1 MERKDYYKILGVERG
16 ASADEIK
23 KAYRKL
29 AVKYHPDKNPD
40 DKAAEEKFKE
50 ATEAYTV
57 LSDPEKRRMF
67 DQFGQAGSYYNP
79 GGGPGSAGA
88 QGPFGGGGFHQG
100 FDPFS
105 QAGFGSGFGAG
116 FSSAS
121 AKDIFSEVFGDLG
134 DVFGGGG
141 PRRGRAPQKGSDLK
155 YNLSITLED
164 AAHGTDKLI
173 SFVRKKGPTNE
184 TAKLSVNVPAGV
196 KQGQRLKLRGE
207 GDIPPTG
214 GPAGDLY
221 VVIQLMPH
229 PLFVRSELD
238 VQMELPISFV
248 DAMLGTDI
256 EIPTLSGKANLKVPK
271 GTHSGQVFRL
281 KSKGFPSLKSSE
293 RGDMLIRV
301 IVDVPTELSKDQ
313 LELVKKLKSV
323 ADQAPKVR
331 DYKDKLNMV
340 LKART

>member
-1 MERKDYYKILGVERG
+1 MGKSDYYKVLGVERST
-16 ASADEIK
+16 SADEIK

-29 AVKYHPDKNPD
+29 AVKYHPDKNPGD
-40 DKAAEEKFKE
+40 TAAEEKFKE
-50 ATEAYTV
+50 VTEAYTV
-57 LSDPEKRRMF
+57 LSDPEKRRAY
-67 DQFGQAGSYYNP
+67 DQFGQAGNYYNP
-79 GGGPGSAGA
+79 GGAGGTA
-88 QGPFGGGGFHQG
+88 RSPYGASGGYQQG

-105 QAGFGSGFGAG
+105 AGGFSSDGFGAG

-134 DVFGGGG
+134 DIFGS
-141 PRRGRAPQKGSDLK
+141 PRRGGPGPQKGSDLK

-164 AAHGTDKLI
+164 AAVGTDKLI
-173 SFVRKKGPTNE
+173 SFVRKKVGANE

-207 GDIPPTG
+207 GDTATPG
-214 GPAGDLY
+214 GMSGDLY

-238 VQMELPISFV
+238 VQLELPISFV
-248 DAMLGTDI
+248 DAILGTQI
-256 EIPTLSGKANLKVPK
+256 EIPTLTGKANLKVPK

-281 KSKGFPSLKSSE
+281 KSKGFPSLKNSE

-301 IVDVPTELSKDQ
+301 VVDVPTELSKDQ

>member
-1 MERKDYYKILGVERG
+1 MERKDYYKILGVEKG
-16 ASADEIK
+16 ASADELK

-40 DKAAEEKFKE
+40 DKAAEDKFKE
-50 ATEAYTV
+50 VTEAYTV
-57 LSDPEKRRMF
+57 LTDPEKRKMY
-67 DQFGQAGSYYNP
+67 DQFGQAGNYYNP
-79 GGGPGSAGA
+79 GGAGGPR
-88 QGPFGGGGFHQG
+88 GPFGGGNYQQG
-100 FDPFS
+100 FDPFA
-105 QAGFGSGFGAG
+105 AGGFGGSGFGAG

-134 DVFGGGG
+134 DIFGS
-141 PRRGRAPQKGSDLK
+141 PRRGPGPQRGADLK

-164 AAHGTDKLI
+164 AASGTDKLI
-173 SFVRKKGPTNE
+173 SFVRKKGTTNE
-184 TAKLSVNVPAGV
+184 TAKLSVNIPAGV

-207 GDIPPTG
+207 GDQLASG
-214 GPAGDLY
+214 GHAGDLY
-221 VVIQLMPH
+221 VVIQLLPH

-248 DAMLGTDI
+248 DAILGTSV

-331 DYKDKLNMV
+331 DYKDKLNMI